1 MPESIF
7 PATVFECVRQREMVK
22 PGTVVCGSLN
32 SEYVSIFCEVHG
44 RWCDTWVAYAVD
56 VVNKELH
63 LWRVNRLINFIGKE
77 KI

>member
-22 PGTVVCGSLN
+22 PGTVVCGCL
-32 SEYVSIFCEVHG
+32 YTGFVSHLFAVHG
-44 RWCDTWVAYAVD
+44 RWCVSWVAYAVD

-63 LWRVNRLINFIGKE
+63 LWRVNKLINFIGKE